1 MPFAKAAQT
10 KLMNSREIVIGLNI
24 RAGVCHRHL
33 SVGNRPAKMAK
44 RKSTRMFRAVD
55 NFMVVAA
62 MCLPNNSRLGK
73 LAPALNFS
81 CSPHHHGWISQYC
94 GLSFIG
100 PHTHSFF
107 DYSRLWL
114 EDNTALI
121 LARIIC

>member
-62 MCLPNNSRLGK
+62 SVCQQQPFGETCSGVKLFLLPPPSRLDFAV
-73 LAPALNFS
+73 LRALVHRPS
-81 CSPHHHGWISQYC
+81 
-94 GLSFIG
+94 
-100 PHTHSFF
+100 HT
-107 DYSRLWL
+107 
-114 EDNTALI
+114 LI
-121 LARIIC
+121 L